1 MKRIPWPQ
9 TISPAAYSIQGGV
22 VHSTTYDDPYFAS
35 AGAMNEKEYV
45 YIKGNHLDRRFRE
58 SRKITILELGFGL
71 GLNFLST
78 LDAHAATGGDC
89 VLDYVAFEKHPFE
102 RSDLRKC
109 LRESIGA
116 HARVDDVIAK
126 LPPLLSGFHRVMIYP
141 KVMLTLIYGDAAEYI
156 KELEASVD
164 AFFLDGFSPKKNRV
178 MWTPRL
184 FASFRR
190 LAATG
195 ATFSTY
201 SSASDVRR
209 GMIHAGFDVGL
220 PKGFG
225 SKRNML
231 TGTFRGEN
239 DSKAKG
245 SIPADLTIVGGGIA
259 GCSLALRAAE
269 LGMKVRIIESGQS
282 AMGRGS
288 SNPLPLVRPVI
299 SLDFGPR
306 GQFSWYAYLSA
317 MSFYRRLSLSQPI
330 GWHESAGLQI
340 PSSDVEWN
348 KMCEAVDIL
357 ALQDDVLKCLDDD
370 SDSFSKLNIKHSR
383 ALMIGQ
389 VGQLRQCQSFILRLL
404 EGSSVEVLTGKTVS
418 KLAMD
423 SGRLG
428 IRQDSSPFQVD
439 GELVLCNPQDIKRL
453 LPDTDLKLQSIR
465 GQSTQVVGHPTS
477 FDFPICGDGYIAQ
490 SEDGGVWSSGTF
502 DVGCDSIEC
511 RDSDDLKNMARV
523 NDVLKFDGKLPSLT
537 ARRAWAGIRYATHD
551 RMPHAGRIRGG
562 VHVLTG
568 YGSRGFTWAPLTAEI
583 VLSDILGLS
592 CPVERS
598 LKKRI
603 SPLRF

>member
-9 TISPAAYSIQGGV
+9 SISPAAYSIQGGV

-35 AGAMNEKEYV
+35 AGAMNEKQYV
-45 YIKGNHLDRRFRE
+45 YIEGNHLDRRFRE

-102 RSDLRKC
+102 KSDLRKC
-109 LRESIGA
+109 LGESIGA

-141 KVMLTLIYGDAAEYI
+141 KVMLTLIYGDAADYI
-156 KELEASVD
+156 RELEASVD
-164 AFFLDGFSPKKNRV
+164 VFFLDGFSPKKNRV

-209 GMIHAGFDVGL
+209 GMIHAGFDVDL
-220 PKGFG
+220 PRGFG

-231 TGTFRGEN
+231 TGTFRGGN
-239 DSKAKG
+239 DSKAND
-245 SIPADLTIVGGGIA
+245 SIRANLTIVGGGIA

-269 LGMKVRIIESGQS
+269 LGMKATIIESGQS
-282 AMGRGS
+282 VMGRGS

-317 MSFYRRLSLSQPI
+317 MSFYRRLSLSQSI
-330 GWHESAGLQI
+330 GWHESVGLQI
-340 PSSDVEWN
+340 PSSDDEWN
-348 KMCEAVDIL
+348 KMCEAVSIL
-357 ALQDDVLKCLDDD
+357 NFQDDVLRCLDDD
-370 SDSFSKLNIKHSR
+370 SDSFSQLNIKHSR

-389 VGQLRQCQSFILRLL
+389 VGQLRQCQSFISRLL
-404 EGSSVEVLTGKTVS
+404 KDNSVEVLTGKTVS
-418 KLAMD
+418 KISSD
-423 SGRLG
+423 CGRLDL
-428 IRQDSSPFQVD
+428 RQASSFQVD
-439 GELVLCNPQDIKRL
+439 GALVLSNPQDVKQL

-465 GQSTQVVGHPTS
+465 GQSTQVVGHPTAI
-477 FDFPICGDGYIAQ
+477 DFAICGDGYIAR

-502 DVGCDSIEC
+502 EVGCDSTEC
-511 RDSDDLKNMARV
+511 RDGDDQTNMTRINNLLKPV
-523 NDVLKFDGKLPSLT
+523 GESPSLI
-537 ARRAWAGIRYATHD
+537 ARKAWAGIRYATHD
-551 RMPHAGRIRGG
+551 RMPHAGRIKGG

-568 YGSRGFTWAPLTAEI
+568 FGSRGFTWAPLAAEV

-598 LKKRI
+598 LKKRM